1 MSHYSIYKTKVG
13 NINAVL
19 LKQAIASLAREVG
32 AEVVTSVFSWGD
44 QKHDVL
50 IGLRNNACP
59 KGIGFGVDEN
69 GSLTIHGDAYGQVQ
83 EFNRLETLAQ
93 NYIKA
98 YKVAQNAL
106 ALCPTAKIQ
115 TKVLEKAVIMEVAV

>member
-1 MSHYSIYKTKVG
+1 MQ
-13 NINAVL
+13 
-19 LKQAIASLAREVG
+19 QAINSLARQIG
-32 AEVVTSVFSWGD
+32 AEVVSAVMDFYGN
-44 QKHDVL
+44 KHDVL
-50 IGLRNNACP
+50 VGLKNNGCQR
-59 KGIGFGVDEN
+59 GIGFDVDKD
-69 GSLTIHGDAYGQVQ
+69 GSLTVHGDVYGQEQ
-83 EFNRLETLAQ
+83 EFNRLKTLAQ